1 MRFVSSISSSV
12 NLWTY
17 QGFFPVAFKFYTF
30 GSWFFHNHWVGVC
43 YLYTF
48 NLRFIYKRWVGVFYQ
63 NSDFSFLGQ
72 VIQYCLL
79 GLKACL
85 LRIASDMVC
94 LYKVVASTS
103 PSLISPAFHKC
114 RRNDHTIS
122 WGMGWNLGIRNHEIS
137 LYMLRKGWWVITV
150 WKVGRL

>member
-1 MRFVSSISSSV
+1 MNLNTKKNVRFVSSISSSV

-17 QGFFPVAFKFYTF
+17 QGFFLVAFKFYTF

-48 NLRFIYKRWVGVFYQ
+48 NSRFIYKRWVVVFYQ

-85 LRIASDMVC
+85 LRIAS
-94 LYKVVASTS
+94 L
-103 PSLISPAFHKC
+103 SLLF
-114 RRNDHTIS
+114 
-122 WGMGWNLGIRNHEIS
+122 
-137 LYMLRKGWWVITV
+137 YMLINSRIESRNSWPDLPLQWHALLSRIMYVKPMW
-150 WKVGRL
+150 